1 MNELKEEETIKKIL
15 DYAKKNY
22 DDQQQSNISLAIDL
36 ARKSNNLEPLI
47 NKINYEKYENMHF
60 VCNIFLREVYY
71 QSHSIKI
78 EDYPLDYIF
87 MHAGMFKL
95 NVKISKEMRK
105 KLESKELSVSDV
117 FKLVHDNG
125 YSNNPDMNSA
135 DPYKYVNTSK
145 DFQDYPLFSFMSS
158 ANFRKLGRALGG
170 NNLQIAI
177 NEYIKFF
184 ENLET
189 MDKNGSD
196 VVSRLANYCQGRKE
210 SFENMIIDSIYDKT
224 DIIMRVNED
233 GSYTEFVPDTLETLQ
248 IQIKNEIDFSYI
260 NAKNLKNYCQRL
272 ILLKA
277 DQKEFSK
284 KADWTVIEQLIESDT
299 EGRNIFTFFSSDAII
314 NILTPPY
321 ENFKYACR
329 MLKLFNKMML
339 KLPDYLKD
347 NTVRSFKQKFT
358 NSYKN
363 TNDMEKSSLDA
374 FFEAF
379 DFLKTFTNDYQE
391 FYEKYYDFLYNINPE
406 SLKRNITN
414 ELAEPE
420 LNFFMTIVNCMRYRY
435 LDEELVSKYFNITD
449 KNTFDELFDIDLNS
463 INIHENFYEKR
474 IVIEKLGVEYTRRF
488 MREIGITDI
497 DDEIFEFLRSNAA
510 KIDFYS
516 NNYEEFKK
524 NLLTFIMRTN
534 FDDYEYDYEYPN
546 YDYSFFPD
554 SIKKDYPDFFIDDT
568 APKDLKESF
577 YAGKTKNEYL
587 RNNPQYYKYF
597 ANVNLKII
605 FETDKHLL
613 SIVLNYLPNE
623 KFLELFHRFG
633 NYVEFLKDSSF
644 DSKKDNPEKYIMD
657 KLVLELKEKYFIDD
671 DTLEVL
677 MKEHPEFCPS
687 HNMSDELKYV
697 FTNHES
703 QDNTL
708 GFKWLKNHPEYKQY
722 PNKYIGFFLPVGI
735 YGQCY
740 YNFIKEYSE
749 AKAFEIGLKFHDRID
764 SYIINR
770 NLELFKAW
778 YEKTGG
784 RFVPT
789 YYIAKGVPSN
799 YIDKFLCNAK
809 KWHALLKLTESDVN
823 TNSVDNY
830 QIRDL
835 LTLAIVCGAFDND
848 DYNFNVLSKLLMKVP
863 NHRDTIPDIDE
874 YFLPDLVNILEQEG
888 FKVDKDTNVL
898 EQIYRKNA
906 DETYTLT
913 ITPQKY
919 PKSIMLLHNL
929 IAMDDE
935 KYLTIERIH
944 SKFGGLEPTYNQ
956 DFATFFLK
964 NIEEFLTLNL
974 EIKQNNADVYF
985 DDEENNE
992 FDEEAAIDYPS
1003 AVQHKFAKIKAFFA
1017 NVPLTMEKV
1026 KTYISNSEM
1035 DYTEGNEFFGDTVGK
1050 IGYSEERTK
1059 ILEQIYNIGK
1069 KRVFSSIPR
1078 ISGKSDDY
1086 SFEIL
1091 RMDDPLGLVIGN
1103 LSDCCQQLGGA
1114 AETSMEHSM
1123 VSNNGRV
1130 FVIKDKN
1137 NRIIAQSWVWRN
1149 KNTIC
1154 FDNIEIPDRV
1164 FKREDGTNYAK
1175 VVYNIY
1181 LQAAKEFI
1189 KIEEETYLDLYKKHL
1204 ITKEQYDVL
1213 RLSNVTVGLGY
1224 NDIASYIESNSER
1237 LIQTVRP
1244 IEEASPVLHDDELY
1258 TSDSETQYL
1267 LSYNSDAEMLKNNNN
1282 IPDNLLLYS
1291 DDFSVKTKLNNV
1303 ELLHLMTLKK
1313 LTALAADDDDG
1324 ETDIYYEEDDEEA
1337 NKYLNDNTKKL
1348 ISANFVIVFTDDG
1361 TLKIDALYYNPAV
1374 DKTTLLLQIYL
1385 AIGQIKN
1392 NLEIDIS
1399 NLDEKE
1405 QQIIEEALKSE
1416 NLIKEKRGITNG
1428 K

>member
-1 MNELKEEETIKKIL
+1 MNELTKEEAIKKIL
-15 DYAKKNY
+15 DYAQKNY

-47 NKINYEKYENMHF
+47 NKINEEKYENMHF
-60 VCNIFLREVYY
+60 VCNIFLRDVYY
-71 QSHSIKI
+71 QSHSVKI

-95 NVKISKEMRK
+95 NAKISKEMRK
-105 KLESKELSVSDV
+105 KLESKELSVSDI
-117 FKLVHDNG
+117 FKLVNDGG
-125 YSNNPDMNSA
+125 YNNNPDMNSA
-135 DPYKYVNTSK
+135 DPYKHVNTSK

-158 ANFRKLGRALGG
+158 ANFRKLGRVLGG

-177 NEYIKFF
+177 NKYIEFF

-189 MDKNGSD
+189 MDKDGSD
-196 VVSRLANYCQGRKE
+196 VVLRLANYCQGKTE
-210 SFENMIIDSIYDKT
+210 SFENIIIDSIYDKT

-233 GSYTEFVPDTLETLQ
+233 GSYTEFVPEALENLQ
-248 IQIKNEIDFSYI
+248 IQIKNEIDFSCI
-260 NAKNLKNYCQRL
+260 NVKNLKNYCQRL
-272 ILLKA
+272 ILLKPN
-277 DQKEFSK
+277 QKEFSK
-284 KADWTVIEQLIESDT
+284 KANWTAIEQLIESAT
-299 EGRNIFTFFSSDAII
+299 EGQDIFTFFSSDAII
-314 NILTPPY
+314 NVLTPPY
-321 ENFKYACR
+321 EDFKYVCQ
-329 MLKLFNKMML
+329 MLKLVNKMIS
-339 KLPDYLKD
+339 KLPEDVKD
-347 NTVRSFKQKFT
+347 DIIHNFKQKFT
-358 NSYKN
+358 NSYSN
-363 TNDMEKSSLDA
+363 TNDMKKSSLDA
-374 FFEAF
+374 FFETF
-379 DFLKTFTNDYQE
+379 DFLKTFTNDYQK

-406 SLKRNITN
+406 SLKHNIAN
-414 ELAEPE
+414 ELAEPK

-435 LDEELVSKYFNITD
+435 LDIELVSKYFNITD
-449 KNTFDELFDIDLNS
+449 KNTFDELFNIDLNS

-474 IVIEKLGVEYTRRF
+474 IVIEKLGLEYTKRF
-488 MREIGITDI
+488 MYEIGITDI
-497 DDEIFEFLRSNAA
+497 DDEIFEFLRNNAT

-524 NLLTFIMRTN
+524 NLLTFIMRIN
-534 FDDYEYDYEYPN
+534 FGDYEYDYEDSN

-554 SIKKDYPDFFIDDT
+554 SMKKAYPDLFISEA
-568 APKDLKESF
+568 APKNLKESF
-577 YAGKTKNEYL
+577 YAGKTNYEYI

-613 SIVLNYLPNE
+613 SKALNYLTNE
-623 KFLELFHRFG
+623 KFLELFHKFG
-633 NYVEFLKDSSF
+633 NYLEFLEDSSF
-644 DSKKDNPEKYIMD
+644 DYKKDNPEKYIID
-657 KLVLELKEKYFIDD
+657 KLVLELKEKYFIDANA
-671 DTLEVL
+671 LQVL
-677 MKEHPEFCPS
+677 MKEHLEFCPS
-687 HNMSDELKYV
+687 PNMSDELKYV
-697 FTNHES
+697 FTNHKS
-703 QDNTL
+703 QNNTL

-722 PNKYIGFFLPVGI
+722 PDKYIGFFLPVEN
-735 YGQCY
+735 YGQYY
-740 YNFIKEYSE
+740 YNFIAEYGE
-749 AKAFEIGLKFHDRID
+749 TKAFEIGLKFYDRID
-764 SYIINR
+764 KYIINR

-789 YYIAKGVPSN
+789 YFIAKSVPSD

-809 KWHALLKLTESDVN
+809 KWHTLLKFTEPDVN
-823 TNSVDNY
+823 INRVDDY

-835 LTLAIVCGAFDND
+835 LTIAIVCGAFDND
-848 DYNFNVLSKLLMKVP
+848 DYNFNILNKLLMKVP
-863 NHRDTIPDIDE
+863 NHHDAIPNIDKC
-874 YFLPDLVNILEQEG
+874 FLPDLVNVLEQEG
-888 FKVDKDTNVL
+888 FKVDKDANVL

-906 DETYTLT
+906 DATCTLT

-929 IAMDDE
+929 VAMDNE

-944 SKFGGLEPTYNQ
+944 SKFGNLEPSYNQ
-956 DFATFFLK
+956 DFASFFLK
-964 NIEEFLTLNL
+964 NIEEFLTITL
-974 EIKQNNADVYF
+974 ELKQNDTDVYF
-985 DDEENNE
+985 AGE
-992 FDEEAAIDYPS
+992 FDEENTIDYP
-1003 AVQHKFAKIKAFFA
+1003 AATQNKFAKIKAFFA

-1026 KTYISNSEM
+1026 KTYISNSET
-1035 DYTEGNEFFGDTVGK
+1035 DYTEGNEFFGDIVGK

-1086 SFEIL
+1086 SYEIL

-1149 KNTIC
+1149 NNTIC

-1164 FKREDGTNYAK
+1164 FNREDGINYTK
-1175 VVYNIY
+1175 VIYNIY
-1181 LQAAKEFI
+1181 LQAAKEFV
-1189 KIEEETYLDLYKKHL
+1189 KIEEETYLDLYQKQL
-1204 ITKEQYDVL
+1204 ITKEQYDNL
-1213 RLSNVTVGLGY
+1213 RLSKVTVGLGY
-1224 NDIASYIESNSER
+1224 NDIASYIKFNSQK
-1237 LIQTVRP
+1237 LSQPVRP
-1244 IEEASPVLHDDELY
+1244 IKESSPVLDDDDLY
-1258 TSDSETQYL
+1258 TNDSETQYL
-1267 LSYNSDAEMLKNNNN
+1267 LSQNLNAEMFKNNN
-1282 IPDNLLLYS
+1282 ISDNLFLYS
-1291 DDFSVKTKLNNV
+1291 DDFSVKTQLNNV
-1303 ELLHLMTLKK
+1303 EALHLMTLKK
-1313 LTALAADDDDG
+1313 LTALATEDDD
-1324 ETDIYYEEDDEEA
+1324 ETDIYYDENEEEA
-1337 NKYLNDNTKKL
+1337 NEYLNDNTKKL
-1348 ISANFVIVFTDDG
+1348 ISANFVIVFTDND
-1361 TLKIDALYYNPAV
+1361 TLKIEALYYNPTV

-1416 NLIKEKRGITNG
+1416 DLIKEKRGITNG